1 SPNKRP
7 KTCHFY
13 PENVIPRTRCLD
25 GVNWKVERP
34 SVAAPSPSPEMV
46 SKLSVRAS
54 ARDLLLGTPTTSQRE
69 RSIFTSLV
77 GMAISRAHA
86 MTRLFRLVS
95 SFRTANHVQASST
108 LSIKL
113 FGTPS

>member
-1 SPNKRP
+1 MPAQPSFRSLFFGFRVPTSVLI

-13 PENVIPRTRCLD
+13 PENVVPRTRCLD
-25 GVNWKVERP
+25 GVNWKGERP

-77 GMAISRAHA
+77 GM
-86 MTRLFRLVS
+86 
-95 SFRTANHVQASST
+95 
-108 LSIKL
+108 
-113 FGTPS
+113 